1 MFSKQE
7 KKNKI
12 LLEQFIKSYEIYYG
26 ENSAIGLINDIM
38 KEKVVDFLPEQ
49 LQQISSRKLKRTL
62 SNIIKTDW
70 NKAKDSPEY
79 DLNSLSKHI
88 HVKVSKKR
96 IVCASLISAITLSL
110 SIGVIGNLRK
120 TNQNQQISIK
130 SLELYDEATAQNIKK
145 YTLSKKEND
154 GTMKFEGSINKN
166 TQEENHTTEF
176 NPSLKT
182 KTIAETSD
190 EYHTNNERKLEND
203 NLEELDEFTK
213 LVDKKEEPVEQMISA
228 NTTNEILKLFNRELS
243 SRKITEKD
251 LEIISQ
257 IDSDLMVIKSEDKN
271 YNQIT
276 KDYIVTTEEDG
287 TIKIVHGINTIEKD
301 LLTNQKINRIPNL
314 VDYMTVSEFIK
325 KNGIENSDYKLSKN
339 TFLGYKNIQEIDD
352 LYGIE
357 VVDCIQKYG
366 LPIPVYQAKDFKQDT
381 SKNTSYQ
388 KK

>member
-96 IVCASLISAITLSL
+96 IVCASLISAITLFL